1 MLKYHIEQVN
11 QVRIITL
18 EGQLSIL
25 EKDVLRS
32 ILEKEKDVKEFEYIL
47 EFSQVFYIDSF
58 GISFIQKVLLGDE
71 NKRKLII
78 VSDRDYIRYVLR
90 FNKLDMM
97 MNVSFAKNLD
107 EALSIYDHTQK

>member
-18 EGQLSIL
+18 EGQLSIQ
-25 EKDVLRS
+25 EKDILRN
-32 ILEKEKDVKEFEYIL
+32 ILEKEKKVKEFEYIL

-58 GISFIQKVLLGDE
+58 GISFIQKILLGDE
-71 NKRKLII
+71 TKRKLVI

-97 MNVSFAKNLD
+97 MNVSFAKNVD
-107 EALSIYDHTQK
+107 EALMIYDHANK